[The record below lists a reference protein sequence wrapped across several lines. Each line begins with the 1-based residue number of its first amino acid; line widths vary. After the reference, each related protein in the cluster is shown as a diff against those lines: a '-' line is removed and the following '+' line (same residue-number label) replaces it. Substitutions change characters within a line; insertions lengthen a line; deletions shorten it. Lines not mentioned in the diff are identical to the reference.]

1 MLVMASFVTPPFLG
15 AIAWELLAAPNS
27 GLLNQ
32 LYRAATG
39 AGPDTVLF
47 DIYTLTG
54 LIFVISCYTFP
65 YVFVLVA
72 NALDRIPGDLEDA
85 SAMLGGSAW
94 RTARRVTIPLALPAL
109 AAGALVAFLQAMT
122 LFGSPA
128 ILALP
133 AGFHTMTTK
142 IWSLFQ
148 YPPKPELAAAAALPL
163 LVLTV
168 VLLRAQAVRAGPAR
182 LYGGRRQERPA
193 APRAARMAALAGAGA
208 VRSPCCACPC
218 SCPTARWSTPPSRAS
233 PRSR

>member
-39 AGPDTVLF
+39 AGPDVVLF
-47 DIYTLTG
+47 NIYSLPG

-85 SAMLGGSAW
+85 STMLGGSAW

-109 AAGALVAFLQAMT
+109 AAGRARC
-122 LFGSPA
+122 
-128 ILALP
+128 LP
-133 AGFHTMTTK
+133 AGHDAVRLAGHPGAAGRLPHHDDQDLEPVP
-142 IWSLFQ
+142 ISAQ
-148 YPPKPELAAAAALPL
+148 ARACRRRRPAAAGADGGAAARPG
-163 LVLTV
+163 
-168 VLLRAQAVRAGPAR
+168 VRTGPAR
-182 LYGGRRQERPA
+182 LYGDRRQERRA
-193 APRAARMAALAGAGA
+193 APRAARDGCAG
-208 VRSPCCACPC
+208 RRWRWRWRCCACPC
-218 SCPTARWSTPPSRAS
+218 SCPTARW
-233 PRSR
+233 